1 MLGRTQFVGS
11 EFGIFG
17 GFGWVCSS
25 VLVGKPGFGRVR
37 SSDLEFGEL
46 WRTLDTL
53 FWAQNLLIF
62 GYIWENNWTFYTIFR
77 LQFINGR
84 PHSLEFLGLFFWYP
98 ISVRFLTHIAIKF
111 SGAISIYWYH
121 RVRSSTSRVR
131 SSAEKFC
138 YGFGWVRSSTS
149 RVRSSS
155 KFDIFGFDPTLIR
168 IGIWIA

>member
-17 GFGWVCSS
+17 GFGWVRSS

-46 WRTLDTL
+46 WRTPDFL
-53 FWAQNLLIF
+53 FWAQNQLIF
-62 GYIWENNWTFYTIFR
+62 GQIWLKNWTFCTIF
-77 LQFINGR
+77 FFN
-84 PHSLEFLGLFFWYP
+84 FWYQ
-98 ISVRFLTHIAIKF
+98 ISVIFLTHITKKL
-111 SGAISIYWYH
+111 SGILYLGKSTAISIYCYH

-138 YGFGWVRSSTS
+138 HGFGWVRSSTS

-155 KFDIFGFDPTLIR
+155 KFDIFGFDPTLIPNMR
-168 IGIWIA
+168 NSTTVN